1 MKIVRPVVEAVG
13 GMPGAVRDLARL
25 NEVAAVLIRHGL
37 GIVVAGLDIP
47 GLPKAEPRLETNPDA
62 AIKAIKELG
71 PTFVKL
77 GQVLSTR
84 PDILPDE
91 YVHALEQLQDDV
103 GPLPFA
109 EIEAQLALA
118 LGDDWRGRFGSFVDE
133 PLATASIAQVHR
145 GTLADGTEIVLKVQR
160 PGIAKTIHADLHLL
174 NFLARRILAEYPESK
189 AFDPLGVLMEFERS
203 ILSEL
208 DFSLEAENMKKF
220 QRNFPD
226 DERVWIPD
234 VYTEVSTKTVLVMAF
249 VRGVKMRDAREA
261 GCDMKVVGD
270 RYLSVAYDMLFV
282 QGFFHGDLHPGN
294 VIVMEGDRL
303 GLIDF
308 GMVGRLTA
316 EMRNNVISIIFAL
329 ERGDFRTIARLFYEI
344 AIKDERVDYK
354 AIERDTVEIMEKHW
368 AAGSSIKD
376 MQIGP
381 YVMDLAARAAKHGA
395 RIPSGYTMFFKAIVT
410 SEGLAK
416 SLIHEVDP
424 ISAAKPYFQQMML
437 ERFDGNHLQ
446 AEAFYYLLTFGSLIN
461 RLPIT
466 ISQFLED
473 VDRQR
478 LQVSV
483 KNVTDAATLAMLDK
497 RVNRGIFTT
506 FTVAC
511 AACGTL
517 SLLAPA
523 TWVTGVWVVG
533 VPVVALAF
541 YGLTV
546 VFFLITIWMMFVQ
559 E

>member
-13 GMPGAVRDLARL
+13 GVPGAVRDLARL
-25 NEVAAVLIRHGL
+25 REVAQILIRHGL
-37 GIVVAGLDIP
+37 GIGVAGLDLPGIP
-47 GLPKAEPRLETNPDA
+47 KVEARFETTPA
-62 AIKAIKELG
+62 AVLSAIEELG

-84 PDILPDE
+84 PDILPDT
-91 YVHALEQLQDDV
+91 YVEALEQLQDDV
-103 GPLPFA
+103 APLPFSDV
-109 EIEAQLALA
+109 EQQLAAA
-118 LGDDWRGRFGSFVDE
+118 LGDSWRDRFGSFDDA

-145 GTLADGTEIVLKVQR
+145 GTLADGTEVVLKVQR
-160 PGIAKTIHADLHLL
+160 PAIAKVIRADLNLL
-174 NFLARRILAEYPESK
+174 LFLAKRLLAEYPESQ
-189 AFDPLGVLMEFERS
+189 AFDPLGVLREFERS

-208 DFSLEAENMKKF
+208 DFTVEASNMKKF
-220 QRNFPD
+220 QTNFPD

-234 VYTEVSTKTVLVMAF
+234 VYETLSTKTILVMAF
-249 VRGVKMRDAREA
+249 VRGVKMRDARAA
-261 GCDMKVVGD
+261 GCNMERVGD

-282 QGFFHGDLHPGN
+282 HGFFHGDLHPGN
-294 VIVMEGDRL
+294 VIVMENDRL

-344 AIKDERVDYK
+344 ALKDERVDYK
-354 AIERDTVEIMEKHW
+354 AIERDTIEVMEKHW
-368 AAGSSIKD
+368 AAGASIKD

-437 ERFDGNHLQ
+437 ERFDRDRLQ
-446 AEAFYYLLTFGSLIN
+446 AESFYYLLTFSSLIQ

-466 ISQFLED
+466 LSQFLED
-473 VDRQR
+473 VDHQR
-478 LQVSV
+478 LQVSI
-483 KNVTDAATLAMLDK
+483 KQVTDAQTLRILDK
-497 RVNRGIFTT
+497 RVNRAIFTA

-523 TWVTGVWVVG
+523 TWSHG
-533 VPVVALAF
+533 VPLVASAF
-541 YGLTV
+541 YVLTA
-546 VFFLITIWMMFVQ
+546 VFFGITLWMMRQ
-559 E
+559 EPRSSG

>member
-1 MKIVRPVVEAVG
+1 
-13 GMPGAVRDLARL
+13 MPGAVRDLARL
-25 NEVAAVLIRHGL
+25 NEVANVLIRHGL
-37 GIVVAGLDIP
+37 GIVVAGIDLP
-47 GLPKAEPRLETNPDA
+47 GIPKAEPKFETTPDA
-62 AIKAIKELG
+62 AIAAIEELG

-84 PDILPDE
+84 PDILPDA
-91 YVHALEQLQDDV
+91 YVAALEQLQDDV
-103 GPLPFA
+103 GPLPFSS
-109 EIEAQLALA
+109 IEDQLAEA
-118 LGDDWRGRFGSFVDE
+118 LGTEWRGRFGSFVDE

-160 PGIAKTIHADLHLL
+160 PGIAKIIRADLNLL
-174 NFLARRILAEYPESK
+174 NFLARRILAEYPESH
-189 AFDPLGVLMEFERS
+189 AFDPLGVLQEFERS

-208 DFSLEAENMKKF
+208 DFDTEAENIRKF

-226 DERVWIPD
+226 DERVLIPQVFED
-234 VYTEVSTKTVLVMAF
+234 VSTKTVLVMEF
-249 VRGVKMRDAREA
+249 VRGVKMRDARSA
-261 GCDMKVVGD
+261 GSDMKLVGD

-282 QGFFHGDLHPGN
+282 HGFFHGDLHPGN
-294 VIVMEGDRL
+294 VIVMEEDRL

-381 YVMDLAARAAKHGA
+381 YVMDLAGRAAKHGA

-424 ISAAKPYFQQMML
+424 ITAAKPYFQQMML
-437 ERFDGNHLQ
+437 ERFDGQHMQ
-446 AEAFYYLLTFGSLIN
+446 AEAFYYLLTFSSLIQ

-466 ISQFLED
+466 VAQFLED
-473 VDRQR
+473 VDQQR
-478 LQVSV
+478 LQVSI
-483 KNVTDAATLAMLDK
+483 KTVTDAATLKMLDK

-523 TWVTGVWVVG
+523 TWISGI
-533 VPVVALAF
+533 PVVAVAF
-541 YGLTV
+541 YVLMF
-546 VFFLITIWMMFVQ
+546 VFWLITLWMMFVQ

>member
-1 MKIVRPVVEAVG
+1 
-13 GMPGAVRDLARL
+13 MPGAVRDLARL
-25 NEVAAVLIRHGL
+25 NEVATILIRHGL
-37 GIVVAGLDIP
+37 GVAVAGIDVP
-47 GLPKAEPRLETNPDA
+47 GVPKADPNSTASVETTPEA
-62 AIKAIKELG
+62 VIKAIEELG

-91 YVHALEQLQDDV
+91 YVQALEHLQDDV

-109 EIEAQLALA
+109 DIEAQLASA
-118 LGDDWRGRFGSFVDE
+118 LGKDWRGRFGSFVDK

-160 PGIAKTIHADLHLL
+160 PGIAKIIRADLNLL
-174 NFLARRILAEYPESK
+174 NFLAKRILAEYPESH
-189 AFDPLGVLMEFERS
+189 AFDPLGVLQEFERS

-208 DFSLEAENMKKF
+208 DFATEADNMRKF
-220 QRNFPD
+220 QKNFPD
-226 DERVWIPD
+226 DERVLIPE
-234 VYTEVSTKTVLVMAF
+234 VYEEVSTKTVLVMQF
-249 VRGVKMRDAREA
+249 VQGVKMRAAREA
-261 GCDMKVVGD
+261 GCDMKLVGD

-282 QGFFHGDLHPGN
+282 HGFFHGDLHPGN
-294 VIVMEGDRL
+294 VIVMEHDRL

-437 ERFDGNHLQ
+437 ERFDSNHLQ

-466 ISQFLED
+466 VSQFLED

-483 KNVTDAATLAMLDK
+483 KNVTDASTLKMLDK

-506 FTVAC
+506 FTVTC

-517 SLLAPA
+517 SLLAPS
-523 TWVTGVWVVG
+523 TWVPGILIFS
-533 VPVVALAF
+533 VPFVALVF
-541 YGLTV
+541 YALTI
-546 VFFLITIWMMFVQ
+546 VFFGITLWMMIAR